1 MKLTYVACAFFVY
14 SAAVTASPTDSAPT
28 LKEVLGGMD
37 HAAAQFHSMS
47 AKITRVKHTAV
58 LNSDDPES
66 GTVYMKK
73 NGAHLQALLDIT
85 EPDKKTSV
93 VEGREVQVYY
103 PNMKQVNI
111 YDAGKNGEQLEQ
123 FLSLGFGTSGS
134 DLEKTYT
141 MRVVGTETVNGEKT
155 AHLELIPKSPEATK
169 LVKKIDL
176 WIGERNYPVQEKI
189 YEPSGDYDLWTYSDV
204 QINGNVR
211 DQDLKLKLPNGVKRV
226 YPQKS

>member
-1 MKLTYVACAFFVY
+1 MKLKYVACAFFLY
-14 SAAVTASPTDSAPT
+14 GGAIAATPSDSAPT
-28 LKEVLGGMD
+28 LKEVLTRLD
-37 HAAAQFHSMS
+37 QAAAQFHSMS

-58 LNSDDPES
+58 LNNDDKES

-73 NGAHLQALLDIT
+73 NGPRLQALMDIT

-141 MRVVGTETVNGEKT
+141 IRVVGTETVTGEKT
-155 AHLELIPKSPEATK
+155 IHLELIPKSSEATK
-169 LVKKIDL
+169 LVKKVDL
-176 WIGERNYPVQEKI
+176 WIGEHNYPVQEKI
-189 YEPSGDYDLWTYSDV
+189 YEPSGDYDLWTYTDV

-211 DQDLKLKLPNGVKRV
+211 DQDLKLKLPNGAKRV

>member
-14 SAAVTASPTDSAPT
+14 GAAVTASPTDSAPK
-28 LKEVLGGMD
+28 LKEVLSRMD
-37 HAAAQFHSMS
+37 QAATQFRSMS

-58 LNSDDPES
+58 LNNDDEES

-73 NGAHLQALLDIT
+73 NGPRLQALLDIT
-85 EPDKKTSV
+85 KPDKKTSV

-141 MRVVGTETVNGEKT
+141 MRVVGTETVNGEKSV
-155 AHLELIPKSPEATK
+155 HLELTPKSAEATK

-176 WIGERNYPVQEKI
+176 WVGEHNYPVQEKI

-204 QINGNVR
+204 QINGKVR
-211 DQDLKLKLPNGVKRV
+211 DQDVKLKLPNGVKRV